1 MVRLLFGVFAVAIL
15 LGYAFGGR
23 LSGFDSARARLWW
36 LALIGLALQGI
47 PVDSRGA
54 AMTLLMVSY
63 LTLAVFA
70 AVNIRSAGFALLLIG
85 LALNWLVIAVNW
97 GMPVSGTALT
107 RSRQS
112 DVLHLLE
119 SEGGVKH
126 HLATGEDSF
135 MFLADVI
142 PLGGPLGQVVSA
154 GDILVYV
161 GIGWYVVSTM
171 NGPRTARE
179 EDGSQESSPQESSPQ
194 E

>member
-47 PVDSRGA
+47 PVDSHGA

-70 AVNIRSAGFALLLIG
+70 AVNIRSAGFALLLVG

-107 RSRQS
+107 RSGQS

-126 HLATGEDSF
+126 HLATSEDTA

-154 GDILVYV
+154 GDILVYA
-161 GIGWYVVSTM
+161 GIGWYVVSMM
-171 NGPRTARE
+171 NGPRAASE
-179 EDGSQESSPQESSPQ
+179 EDSSQQTSPQE
-194 E
+194 